1 MSPIILIGL
10 GAVVFGLGVG
20 LGLGF
25 AYFQR
30 MRDATK
36 ASDIQNELD
45 EYRRNVNEHFSQ
57 TAQHFQS
64 LGQQYQS
71 LYEHMAEGAQAL
83 CDSTQSD
90 ALPGFAAGAAPA
102 LTTSTA
108 EEVSSAPE
116 VVKDYAPADETELE
130 PAEIE
135 ADAESLEPM
144 SEIDASTE
152 TVVEPAAN
160 DSDAEQVGPDITVE
174 PERTVH

>member
-20 LGLGF
+20 LGLGI
-25 AYFQR
+25 AHVRR

-45 EYRRNVNEHFSQ
+45 EYRRHVNEHFSQ

-71 LYEHMAEGAQAL
+71 LYEHMAAGARAL

-102 LTTSTA
+102 LTTTA
-108 EEVSSAPE
+108 EDVSSTPE
-116 VVKDYAPADETELE
+116 VIRDYAPTEE
-130 PAEIE
+130 SEFGEAAPI
-135 ADAESLEPM
+135 ADAESPEAPA
-144 SEIDASTE
+144 EISASTE

-160 DSDAEQVGPDITVE
+160 DSEAEKPGPDIGAE
-174 PERTVH
+174 PERVVH

>member
-20 LGLGF
+20 LGLGI

-30 MRDATK
+30 VRDTAK

-45 EYRRNVNEHFSQ
+45 EYRRHVNEHFSQ

-83 CDSTQSD
+83 CDPAQSD
-90 ALPGFAAGAAPA
+90 ALPGFAAGSAPA
-102 LTTSTA
+102 LAVTD
-108 EEVSSAPE
+108 EEVSSAPD
-116 VVKDYAPADETELE
+116 VVKDYAPTEESELE
-130 PAEIE
+130 QVEPHKEPVAPEPLTEI
-135 ADAESLEPM
+135 S
-144 SEIDASTE
+144 ASTE
-152 TVVEPAAN
+152 TLVEPAAN
-160 DSDAEQVGPDITVE
+160 DSEAEQVAPEIAAE
-174 PERTVH
+174 SERTVH